1 LQNDTEIVFFKVA
14 FSLYTVR
21 AKAGEVYAFAT
32 LSEVTVKKHLRADG
46 YMWVNKRTQFSP
58 NGAIAKTYF
67 YARLDFANITRDALL
82 FRHSDVKSMSNVIC
96 HLLLLN
102 VLFIKDYE

>member
-1 LQNDTEIVFFKVA
+1 M
-14 FSLYTVR
+14 
-21 AKAGEVYAFAT
+21 YAFAT

-67 YARLDFANITRDALL
+67 YARLECAIITRDAVVYTVAPKTGLRSEKEGISL
-82 FRHSDVKSMSNVIC
+82 VRVGRMIFFLK
-96 HLLLLN
+96 
-102 VLFIKDYE
+102 